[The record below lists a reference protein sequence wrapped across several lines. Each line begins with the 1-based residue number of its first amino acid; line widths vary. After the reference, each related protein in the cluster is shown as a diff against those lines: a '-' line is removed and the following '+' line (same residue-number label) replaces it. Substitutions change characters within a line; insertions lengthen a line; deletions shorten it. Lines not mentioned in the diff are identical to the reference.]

1 MTTKSSV
8 LSFIFC
14 ALCMGLGVIGYTLW
28 QDPYCGS
35 CKSID
40 LNRYSVNSYYQ
51 AAQVIKANPDAEVVI
66 VGSSRG
72 QAVSPE
78 WLSEKLGKKVIN
90 LSVAGASVESKIAFI
105 ELAKKMNH
113 LTEVIWLADYFE
125 ILGDSKDIKLDSM
138 ELFKRDSSSDFKNI
152 LAKISFGID
161 HNNFEAAIS
170 GRAKTFTPKQG
181 WGDVS
186 EDCFQSTYKGKTS
199 IELLDKEVDL
209 LYFNYKTGVFSP
221 AESVWKKELVASFLQ
236 NQSDLKVKIVIL
248 PYHPR
253 FWSQLQ
259 IDRPQVVENQRKW
272 SQAFKAYPIEVF
284 DFLEG
289 LPEDDGSNKYWDDG
303 VHLTCY
309 GSFKLFEA
317 VLKAE

>member
-1 MTTKSSV
+1 MTAKKSV
-8 LSFIFC
+8 LSFMFC
-14 ALCMGLGVIGYTLW
+14 ALCIGLGIVGYTLW

-40 LNRYSVNSYYQ
+40 LDRYSVNSYYQ

-72 QAVSPE
+72 QAISPE

-90 LSVAGASVESKIAFI
+90 LSVAGSSAESKIAFI
-105 ELAKKMNH
+105 ELAKEMTH
-113 LTEVIWLADYFE
+113 LKEIIWLADYFE
-125 ILGDSKDIKLDSM
+125 ILGESKDKKLESM
-138 ELFKRDSSSDFKNI
+138 EIYRRGDSSSFENI

-170 GRAKTFTPKQG
+170 GRTKTFTPKQG

-186 EDCFQSTYKGKTS
+186 NDCFQSTYSGKTPL
-199 IELLDKEVDL
+199 ELLDKEIDL
-209 LYFNYKTGVFSP
+209 LYFNYKTGVFSAP
-221 AESVWKKELVASFLQ
+221 ESTWKKELISSFLHK
-236 NQSDLKVKIVIL
+236 QSKLKVKIVIM

-253 FWSQLQ
+253 FWSQLRVE
-259 IDRPQVVENQRKW
+259 RPQLVENQIKW
-272 SQAFKAYPIEVF
+272 SQAFREYPVEVY

-289 LPEDDGSNKYWDDG
+289 IPGDDGSNKYWDDG

-309 GSFKLFEA
+309 GSFKLFETI
-317 VLKAE
+317 LQDK